1 MTRGPLARM
10 MQRGLT
16 LFEFILS
23 VIVIGVLAITA
34 IPYLSSTRASVGYQA
49 ERLKN
54 DIRHMQ
60 MLSLTWGVPLELVI
74 GATPSSS
81 YSVQCPKAVSG
92 TACAATGTVTN
103 PATGQAFS
111 VTLDS
116 GIQITAAPGT
126 AMDMDAL
133 GRPSTGCSGT
143 CTLTNAE
150 NTYTV
155 SDGTRSWTLTVTR
168 LTGILTLATP

>member
-1 MTRGPLARM
+1 M

-16 LFEFILS
+16 LFEFVIAM
-23 VIVIGVLAITA
+23 IVIGVLATVA
-34 IPYLSSTRASVGYQA
+34 IPYFSATKANVGYQA
-49 ERLKN
+49 ERLRN
-54 DIRHMQ
+54 DVRHMQ
-60 MLSLTWGVPLELVI
+60 FLALTWGVPLEL
-74 GATPSSS
+74 ATGSAPSSS

-92 TACAATGTVTN
+92 TACASTGTVTD

-111 VTLDS
+111 VTLET
-116 GIQITAAPGT
+116 GIQLTTVPGT

-143 CTLTNAE
+143 CALTNAE
-150 NTYTV
+150 NSYTV

-168 LTGILTLATP
+168 LTGFLTLSTP